1 MNTVSRLLHAIG
13 DFERIGDH
21 ALNLLESAK
30 ELHDKGLSFSH
41 IAGVEADVLIALKM
55 TMFGL
60 LGALSRWRRPW
71 TI

>member
-30 ELHDKGLSFSH
+30 ELHDKGRPFPTSP
-41 IAGVEADVLIALKM
+41 E
-55 TMFGL
+55 
-60 LGALSRWRRPW
+60 WRPMC
-71 TI
+71 